1 MKEPMDNRKFDK
13 IGLTFDDV
21 LLVPNKSDVLPSQV
35 DLASVISSQID
46 IKIPIISAAMDTVT
60 DARMGVALAREGGMG
75 VVHKNMSVEDQAGE
89 VKKIKRSESGMIVDP
104 ITLSPDK
111 SIRAALQLMEKF
123 SISGI
128 PITKKGKLV
137 GIITH
142 RDLRFE
148 KNLNRKISE
157 LMTRKNLV
165 TAPEDVTLDDAK
177 EILHRHRIEK
187 LLLVNKSNVLRGMIT
202 VKDIMKKIRYPLACK
217 DIRGRF
223 RAAAAVGATGDLRER
238 ATALVK
244 EEVDVLVL
252 DSSHGHSSNVLAAVQ
267 NLKKWFPK
275 VVVMAGNVAT
285 REGALDLIK
294 AGADSIK
301 VGVGPGSI
309 CTTRVVIGSGVPQLT
324 AVAECAEVCSQY
336 GVSLISDGGI
346 RYSGDIVKALAA
358 GADAVM
364 IGSLFAGTEE
374 SPGDKVLLEGR
385 SYKVYRGMGSMEAM
399 KSGSRDRYFQEQ
411 QEPSKFV
418 PEGVEGL
425 VPFKGNVADT
435 IFQLVGGIK
444 AGMGMCGARNL
455 AELKRKAKF
464 IRLSDAGLKESH
476 PHSVLIT
483 KEAPN
488 YRLRTQ

>member
-1 MKEPMDNRKFDK
+1 MDNRKFDK

-324 AVAECAEVCSQY
+324 AVA
-336 GVSLISDGGI
+336 
-346 RYSGDIVKALAA
+346 
-358 GADAVM
+358 
-364 IGSLFAGTEE
+364 
-374 SPGDKVLLEGR
+374 
-385 SYKVYRGMGSMEAM
+385 
-399 KSGSRDRYFQEQ
+399 
-411 QEPSKFV
+411 
-418 PEGVEGL
+418 
-425 VPFKGNVADT
+425 
-435 IFQLVGGIK
+435 
-444 AGMGMCGARNL
+444 
-455 AELKRKAKF
+455 
-464 IRLSDAGLKESH
+464 
-476 PHSVLIT
+476 
-483 KEAPN
+483 
-488 YRLRTQ
+488 

>member
-1 MKEPMDNRKFDK
+1 
-13 IGLTFDDV
+13 
-21 LLVPNKSDVLPSQV
+21 
-35 DLASVISSQID
+35 
-46 IKIPIISAAMDTVT
+46 
-60 DARMGVALAREGGMG
+60 
-75 VVHKNMSVEDQAGE
+75 
-89 VKKIKRSESGMIVDP
+89 
-104 ITLSPDK
+104 
-111 SIRAALQLMEKF
+111 
-123 SISGI
+123 
-128 PITKKGKLV
+128 
-137 GIITH
+137 
-142 RDLRFE
+142 
-148 KNLNRKISE
+148 
-157 LMTRKNLV
+157 
-165 TAPEDVTLDDAK
+165 
-177 EILHRHRIEK
+177 
-187 LLLVNKSNVLRGMIT
+187 
-202 VKDIMKKIRYPLACK
+202 
-217 DIRGRF
+217 
-223 RAAAAVGATGDLRER
+223 
-238 ATALVK
+238 
-244 EEVDVLVL
+244 
-252 DSSHGHSSNVLAAVQ
+252 
-267 NLKKWFPK
+267 
-275 VVVMAGNVAT
+275 
-285 REGALDLIK
+285 K